1 MELLQYT
8 IEKKALRGVTD
19 RASQAVLERVI
30 YKELKE
36 DLEVITSF
44 DSKASL
50 LAVNIK
56 NEYVIVKFQVS
67 EQRFTFADYKIL
79 KTLIFDDVSFFIK

>member
-1 MELLQYT
+1 MEILNYK
-8 IEKKALRGVTD
+8 IWKPALRAVTD
-19 RASQAVLERVI
+19 RASQEVLERVI
-30 YKELKE
+30 FKELKE

-44 DSKASL
+44 DCKSTL

-67 EQRFTFADYKIL
+67 EQRFTLADYKIL
-79 KTLIFDDVSFFIK
+79 KTLVLDDVSFFIK